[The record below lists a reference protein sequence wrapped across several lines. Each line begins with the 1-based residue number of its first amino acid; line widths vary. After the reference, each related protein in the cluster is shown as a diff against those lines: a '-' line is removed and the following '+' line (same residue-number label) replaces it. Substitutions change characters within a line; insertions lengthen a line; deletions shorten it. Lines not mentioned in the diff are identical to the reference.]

1 MNSRSIKG
9 KLSMVLALSGA
20 AGLMQCNSG
29 GRYGYAR
36 EYVYLPEEQPFA
48 QRADESAVYD
58 EVRRLPDRF
67 ADHVLT
73 WWGIVSNVEP
83 GTEGLTRVTL
93 QLRTHQVRHLCEDE
107 TDGSC
112 RVTINDRDGGSF
124 TVLLR
129 LNPDDLSGENRV
141 QPLALLHVYGT
152 VVQGEYNS
160 DGGPVLRG
168 QYYRHW
174 PRGQFVTTASSG
186 GMRR

>member
-1 MNSRSIKG
+1 MKSASKSVSLLVTTVAIT
-9 KLSMVLALSGA
+9 SC
-20 AGLMQCNSG
+20 LMGCNSG

-36 EYVYLPEEQPFA
+36 EYVFLPEEQPFA
-48 QRADESAVYD
+48 QRADETAVYD

-83 GTEGLTRVTL
+83 GTDGTTRVTM
-93 QLRTHQVRHLCEDE
+93 QLRTHQIRHLCEDE

-124 TVLLR
+124 TATLR
-129 LNPDDLSGENRV
+129 LNAEDQNGENRLN
-141 QPLALLHVYGT
+141 PLSLVHVYGV

-160 DGGPVLRG
+160 DGGPVIRG